1 MSIEPETPENKPVRR
16 RQQQRAIDTRERIVE
31 AAIAEFAARGFE
43 AASTRAMADAADAKH
58 TLVTYHFNGKEGLW
72 QAAMDRTVKTFTT
85 KQRERLAGLH
95 GVDDAVKLRLV
106 LEDFVRYSAGN
117 LNLHRL
123 MTHSSSGASPQLD
136 AMVGDYLKGYFHLVA
151 DLIRSCQAKGQ
162 FVEGD
167 PHHLHY
173 LFIGAATR
181 IFMQAPEAARIIGQ
195 SPLEPAFIDR
205 HVECCLALFFCEP
218 PKKRDRKG
226 S

>member
-1 MSIEPETPENKPVRR
+1 MPTDTQPPEAKPSRR
-16 RQQQRAIDTRERIVE
+16 RQQQRAIDTRERIIE
-31 AAIAEFAARGFE
+31 AAIVEFALHGFE

-72 QAAMDRTVKTFTT
+72 QAAMDRMVRTFTT

-95 GVDDAVKLRLV
+95 GVDDVIKLRLV
-106 LEDFVRYSAGN
+106 LEDFVRYSAEN

-123 MTHSSSGASPQLD
+123 MTHSSGRASPELD
-136 AMVGDYLKGYFHLVA
+136 AMVADYLKGYFDLVA

-181 IFMQAPEAARIIGQ
+181 IFMQAAEATRVIGR
-195 SPLEPAFIDR
+195 SPLEPGFIDS
-205 HVECCLALFFCEP
+205 HVERCLALFFREP
-218 PKKRDRKG
+218 EKKSGRKG
-226 S
+226 G

>member
-1 MSIEPETPENKPVRR
+1 MSTEPETPATKPVRR

-31 AAIAEFAARGFE
+31 AAIAEFSARGFE

-72 QAAMDRTVKTFTT
+72 QAAMDRTVKAFTT
-85 KQRERLAGLH
+85 KQSERLAGLH
-95 GVDDAVKLRLV
+95 GVDDVIKLRLV

-117 LNLHRL
+117 LHLHRL
-123 MTHSSSGASPQLD
+123 MTHLSSGASPQLD
-136 AMVGDYLKGYFHLVA
+136 ALVTDYLKGYFDLVA

-181 IFMQAPEAARIIGQ
+181 IFMQSVEATRIIGR
-195 SPLEPAFIDR
+195 SPLDPGFIDM
-205 HVECCLALFFCEP
+205 HVDRCLALFFRDP
-218 PKKRDRKG
+218 PKKRDRQG